1 MLLKSSN
8 ASLQNM
14 FTQLEGY
21 AAVHQ
26 VVKFKGA
33 AGRAVFN
40 VVFARTKAQAND
52 LFLPGRTAFVF
63 DLENAYSP
71 DIPTT
76 LRRSK
81 ADCPEVLHSATNSP
95 DVQKCP

>member
-1 MLLKSSN
+1 MK
-8 ASLQNM
+8 
-14 FTQLEGY
+14 
-21 AAVHQ
+21 Q

-33 AGRAVFN
+33 AGRAIFNAVFT
-40 VVFARTKAQAND
+40 RSKPRAND

-63 DLENAYSP
+63 ALEDSYSP

-81 ADCPEVLHSATNSP
+81 ADCPEVLYLADPQRNQLFWLILKMGIVSFILPEMHG
-95 DVQKCP
+95 